1 MKQRI
6 RSRHGHL
13 SNDQCAQTVE
23 QLVYN
28 GSTQFV
34 LGHLS
39 KENNRPEIALGH
51 SREYL
56 AGRTMLDG
64 RDYRIDVLPRVT
76 EGRRFEIG

>member
-1 MKQRI
+1 M
-6 RSRHGHL
+6 
-13 SNDQCAQTVE
+13 E

-64 RDYRIDVLPRVT
+64 RDYRIGVLPRVT